1 MSDTSSVNF
10 DNEYQD
16 LQGMDESFFNVND
29 QFTSAS
35 DELQQLLDA
44 AAMNLP
50 SEGQPANEHVQPGL
64 SEWEQFIMLKAA
76 APICTRKGPPED
88 IFFPFTKGHKKLSMA
103 QLQAKHSR
111 TKRRA

>member
-1 MSDTSSVNF
+1 
-10 DNEYQD
+10 
-16 LQGMDESFFNVND
+16 MDESFFNVND

-76 APICTRKGPPED
+76 APICTRKGPPEE